1 MRVDSLETA
10 LMDIN
15 GEPKD
20 EIVQGAVGIIRD
32 DNLSVPDNFLDD
44 KVIFDSPKE
53 KIASKIVILIRL

>member
-1 MRVDSLETA
+1 
-10 LMDIN
+10 MDIN